1 MKLFTTVLHSFEA
14 YCVLEIQYI
23 FYTSSMSQFRLASFQ
38 VLNKGNFINSKSDP
52 KTNDLGSFVGV

>member
-52 KTNDLGSFVGV
+52 NKDK